1 MYKDHWKKLL
11 EAWRNELEASLDLS
25 NAVRIH
31 LVAEEKGKG
40 EIHRVVAIGASRPSA
55 ELVITRMISQLADLK
70 LADHDPTT
78 LQIRAVTWVNRS
90 TALDDLGHI
99 RRAKE
104 PIANSDIRRPGLG
117 PVRHDWVGSARL
129 KGSAGSAYLRH
140 DGGEEN
146 HIWSDVVQSRI
157 GDARNHA
164 QRFDRYGR
172 SSRTDWCSR
181 CDLGWRQYI
190 EQAAA

>member
-1 MYKDHWKKLL
+1 MAQRTGSVARPL
-11 EAWRNELEASLDLS
+11 ERGANSSCRGG
-25 NAVRIH
+25 
-31 LVAEEKGKG
+31 KGKG

-104 PIANSDIRRPGLG
+104 PIANSDIPAAPDL
-117 PVRHDWVGSARL
+117 
-129 KGSAGSAYLRH
+129 
-140 DGGEEN
+140 
-146 HIWSDVVQSRI
+146 VQ
-157 GDARNHA
+157 
-164 QRFDRYGR
+164 
-172 SSRTDWCSR
+172 
-181 CDLGWRQYI
+181 
-190 EQAAA
+190 

>member
-1 MYKDHWKKLL
+1 MYEDRWKKIL
-11 EAWRNELEASLDLS
+11 EAWRNDLEASLDLS

-40 EIHRVVAIGASRPSA
+40 EIHRFVAIGASRPSA
-55 ELVITRMISQLADLK
+55 ELVFTRMISQLADLK

-104 PIANSDIRRPGLG
+104 PIANSDIPAAPDL
-117 PVRHDWVGSARL
+117 
-129 KGSAGSAYLRH
+129 
-140 DGGEEN
+140 
-146 HIWSDVVQSRI
+146 VQ
-157 GDARNHA
+157 
-164 QRFDRYGR
+164 
-172 SSRTDWCSR
+172 
-181 CDLGWRQYI
+181 
-190 EQAAA
+190 

>member
-1 MYKDHWKKLL
+1 MYKDHWKKIL
-11 EAWRNELEASLDLS
+11 EAWRNELEVSLDLS

-40 EIHRVVAIGASRPSA
+40 EIHRFVAIGASRPSA

-78 LQIRAVTWVNRS
+78 IQIRAVTWVNRS

-104 PIANSDIRRPGLG
+104 PLANSDIPAAPDL
-117 PVRHDWVGSARL
+117 
-129 KGSAGSAYLRH
+129 
-140 DGGEEN
+140 
-146 HIWSDVVQSRI
+146 VQ
-157 GDARNHA
+157 
-164 QRFDRYGR
+164 
-172 SSRTDWCSR
+172 
-181 CDLGWRQYI
+181 
-190 EQAAA
+190 

>member
-1 MYKDHWKKLL
+1 METADIILLVFLIAAGLSLSTSENRHEKGRGRDNMYKDHWKKIL

-40 EIHRVVAIGASRPSA
+40 EIHRFVAIGASRASA

-78 LQIRAVTWVNRS
+78 IQIRAVTWVNRS

-104 PIANSDIRRPGLG
+104 PLANSDIPAAPDL
-117 PVRHDWVGSARL
+117 
-129 KGSAGSAYLRH
+129 
-140 DGGEEN
+140 
-146 HIWSDVVQSRI
+146 VQ
-157 GDARNHA
+157 
-164 QRFDRYGR
+164 
-172 SSRTDWCSR
+172 
-181 CDLGWRQYI
+181 
-190 EQAAA
+190 